1 MGGGAVPPQ
10 QGSISAASTK
20 TPLQSRAAH
29 AQQPRSRNTDP
40 MTEIYPIPR
49 PSVPLRALG
58 LSVCALAVPVVA
70 TALPPDAGTGP
81 EPLLWLLA
89 LIPAFLLAYYRG
101 WRGAEF
107 ALAAGMVALTLA
119 QIVATLSGRDL
130 GATAVLLPAVSAY
143 IVIAL
148 GVGVLSELLHR
159 ELARAEARALTDELT
174 GMPNRRWARLTLE
187 TEFAAAQRGRP
198 LVVVLFDL
206 DRFKEYNDRFGHAAG
221 DRALR
226 VVAAVLQRNTRRMHL
241 TARIGG
247 EEFLSVLSSSDIAG
261 AQVFAR
267 KIRED
272 LARVELPTGPIRMS
286 IGLAAY
292 DPEMASPDDLLALA
306 DEALYRAKQEGRDRI
321 RVARPRRRLRAI

>member
-1 MGGGAVPPQ
+1 MP
-10 QGSISAASTK
+10 
-20 TPLQSRAAH
+20 
-29 AQQPRSRNTDP
+29 D
-40 MTEIYPIPR
+40 IYPIRR
-49 PSVPLRALG
+49 PSVPIRALG
-58 LSVCALAVPVVA
+58 LSLCALAVPVIA
-70 TALPPDAGTGP
+70 TALPPADVEGGP
-81 EPLLWLLA
+81 QPLLWLLA

-130 GATAVLLPAVSAY
+130 GNPAVLLPSVSAY

-148 GVGVLSELLHR
+148 GIGALSELLHR
-159 ELARAEARALTDELT
+159 EVARAEAWALTDELT
-174 GMPNRRWARLTLE
+174 GLPNRRWARLMLE

-226 VVAAVLQRNTRRMHL
+226 VVAAVLRRNTRRMHL

-247 EEFLSVLSSSDIAG
+247 EEFISILSSSDIAG
-261 AQVFAR
+261 ASVFAR

-272 LARVELPTGPIRMS
+272 LARIELPTGPIRLS
-286 IGLAAY
+286 AGLAAY
-292 DPEMASPDDLLALA
+292 DPEMTSPDDLVALA

-321 RVARPRRRLRAI
+321 RVGTPRKRLCAV

>member
-1 MGGGAVPPQ
+1 MKDV
-10 QGSISAASTK
+10 
-20 TPLQSRAAH
+20 
-29 AQQPRSRNTDP
+29 
-40 MTEIYPIPR
+40 YPIPR
-49 PSVPLRALG
+49 PKVPLRALG
-58 LSVCALAVPVVA
+58 LSMCALAVPVVA
-70 TALPPDAGTGP
+70 TALPPSPAAGP

-89 LIPAFLLAYYRG
+89 LVPAFLLAYYRG

-119 QIVATLSGRDL
+119 HVVATLSGHDL
-130 GATAVLLPAVSAY
+130 GNTAVLLGAVSAY

-148 GVGVLSELLHR
+148 AIGALSELFHR

-174 GMPNRRWARLTLE
+174 GLPNRRWARLTLE

-226 VVAAVLQRNTRRMHL
+226 VLAAVLQRNTRRMHL
-241 TARIGG
+241 SARIGG
-247 EEFLSVLSSSDIAG
+247 EEFLSVLSSTDIAG

-267 KIRED
+267 KVREA
-272 LARVELPTGPIRMS
+272 LARVELPTGPLRVS
-286 IGLAAY
+286 VGLAAY
-292 DPEMASPDDLLALA
+292 DPVMAGPDDLLALA
-306 DEALYRAKQEGRDRI
+306 DEALYRAKQDGRDRI
-321 RVARPRRRLRAI
+321 RVARPRERLCAV